1 MVQIVVIVIRVLLGL
16 ALGVVGL
23 ITFGQGLVMVAHA
36 NFPTGKLI
44 LAMTVGMAA
53 GSALLL
59 TAWRLLSTTL
69 RMHPQ
74 STQ

>member
-1 MVQIVVIVIRVLLGL
+1 
-16 ALGVVGL
+16 
-23 ITFGQGLVMVAHA
+23 MVAHA
-36 NFPTGKLI
+36 NFPTGQLM

-59 TAWRLLSTTL
+59 AAWRLLSTTL

>member
-1 MVQIVVIVIRVLLGL
+1 MLRVLLGL

-23 ITFGQGLVMVAHA
+23 ITFGQGLVMVANV
-36 NFPTGKLI
+36 NFPTGELI

-59 TAWRLLSTTL
+59 ASWRLLSTTL

-74 STQ
+74 STR